1 MSSTSLRTDRVRV
14 IVLSKRKEGI
24 TKEEF
29 SNHWLGVHG
38 PLAMES
44 KIFTEKILKYEQLH
58 VNDAANSLLSSLG
71 LTTGDWDGVGLF
83 EAKSFDDIIE
93 LFKSEDF
100 VKGPLGS
107 GPHGD
112 CPNFVSA
119 APQDFIVIPL
129 DVATFFDK

>member
-44 KIFTEKILKYEQLH
+44 KIFTEKILKYEQVGGQCVFPYLP
-58 VNDAANSLLSSLG
+58 VSDDVPSFMSTMPRILYSLVLG
-71 LTTGDWDGVGLF
+71 
-83 EAKSFDDIIE
+83 
-93 LFKSEDF
+93 
-100 VKGPLGS
+100 
-107 GPHGD
+107 
-112 CPNFVSA
+112 
-119 APQDFIVIPL
+119 
-129 DVATFFDK
+129 